1 MNSKDLNQPYRRN
14 IMKDDK
20 TIGTVINADSNPVIA
35 LENEMFVADYVEE
48 VNGPLA
54 VEVQDFAP
62 TRHELIQLVKYWA
75 KDLIEVQYDGF
86 FIGPEFSI
94 DLRLDA
100 FPRKR
105 ISRIAEVLGEEAVR
119 QAIDQVYAEI
129 GEKQDQ
135 RLKSLWEEFLNGNRE
150 QWDEVLGETHK
161 ALEETQEEDE

>member
-20 TIGTVINADSNPVIA
+20 TIDTV
-35 LENEMFVADYVEE
+35 YVEE

-54 VEVQDFAP
+54 VEVQDFVP
-62 TRHELIQLVKYWA
+62 TRHELIQLVMYWA
-75 KDLIEVQYDGF
+75 EQLIEVQYDGF
-86 FIGPEFSI
+86 MIGPGFSI
-94 DLRLDA
+94 DPCLDA

-129 GEKQDQ
+129 GEKPDHF
-135 RLKSLWEEFLNGNRE
+135 LWEDFLNGNRE
-150 QWDEVLGETHK
+150 QWDEVLEETHK
-161 ALEETQEEDE
+161 ALEETQEKDEK